1 MREVINFL
9 KPLELVTKEMSGDKY
24 VTCSKIIPLV
34 SCMINKIRNLQAET
48 ATACYLKDHLLI
60 HIDKRFKNI
69 EKINIYAF
77 STILDPRFKKIHFKD
92 QVDCS
97 RAIQRI
103 DNAIKTAQEKN
114 LTGLLQV
121 PTYSS
126 ENATND
132 SLWGFHKELLSTYS
146 SPITSICM
154 NNGLKEYLSQPN
166 IDLEMDPLRYWSV
179 YSTIQPE
186 LSAIAVKFLSIVGT
200 SVSSERVLIIMN
212 ESRNR
217 LLPKRLNKLLFLNS
231 LDFDDW
237 ML

>member
-1 MREVINFL
+1 
-9 KPLELVTKEMSGDKY
+9 MSGDKY
-24 VTCSKIIPLV
+24 VTSSKVIPLV
-34 SCMINKIRNLQAET
+34 SCMTNKIRSLQAET
-48 ATACYLKDHLLI
+48 VTASYLKENLLK

-69 EKINIYAF
+69 EKINIYAC

-97 RAIQRI
+97 RAIQKI
-103 DNAIKTAQEKN
+103 DNAIKVAQEKN
-114 LTGLLQV
+114 LTIPLQV

-126 ENATND
+126 EDATND
-132 SLWGFHKELLSTYS
+132 NLWDFHKELISSYS
-146 SPITSICM
+146 SPITSIGM

-186 LSAIAVKFLSIVGT
+186 LSGIAVKFLSIVGT
-200 SVSSERVLIIMN
+200 SVSSERVFSKAGIIMN
-212 ESRNR
+212 ETRNR